1 MVQSRRQNR
10 TDPRELPAYSLAE
23 AAHYF
28 DIPVSTVRYW
38 SLGRDQIMPLIE
50 PAEVSPPIL
59 SFANLVELHVLG
71 AIRRKHRVSM
81 PKVRAAL
88 DYVQSVLKTP
98 RPLANRQF
106 KTDGVELFVE
116 HYGGLINANRQ
127 GQMEMK
133 EMLGNALVRVE
144 WDDAGQPVRLFPYTR
159 KEPSDSADLIMI
171 DPSVSGGRAVI
182 RDSRIAVEVVAERY
196 KTGESIHDLAQD
208 YGRDPDEI
216 EEAIRCELKIA
227 A

>member
-1 MVQSRRQNR
+1 M
-10 TDPRELPAYSLAE
+10 
-23 AAHYF
+23 
-28 DIPVSTVRYW
+28 
-38 SLGRDQIMPLIE
+38 
-50 PAEVSPPIL
+50 
-59 SFANLVELHVLG
+59 
-71 AIRRKHRVSM
+71 
-81 PKVRAAL
+81 
-88 DYVQSVLKTP
+88 
-98 RPLANRQF
+98 
-106 KTDGVELFVE
+106 ELFVD

-133 EMLGNALVRVE
+133 EMIGNALVRVE
-144 WDDAGQPVRLFPYTR
+144 WDDEGQPVRLFPYTR
-159 KEPSDSADLIMI
+159 KEPSDSANLIMI

-182 RDSRIAVEVVAERY
+182 RGSRIAVEVVAERY

>member
-1 MVQSRRQNR
+1 M
-10 TDPRELPAYSLAE
+10 PR
-23 AAHYF
+23 
-28 DIPVSTVRYW
+28 ST
-38 SLGRDQIMPLIE
+38 SLGFIRKKSEWNSTRPS
-50 PAEVSPPIL
+50 A
-59 SFANLVELHVLG
+59 FLG
-71 AIRRKHRVSM
+71 ARAMSVMISM